1 MKIPK
6 PFVDETFRRT
16 LERFNWDMDVESTQL
31 IKSKGVLPIFIGQI
45 LKECKEKN
53 DIKLIEY
60 IMYLKLY
67 NRQKII
73 PFWSKKMKNL
83 IIQEIK
89 NNYNITID
97 YKGFDNYMN
106 TSFED
111 LAKSLGYR
119 LVRNV
124 QIGRTNLN

>member
-1 MKIPK
+1 
-6 PFVDETFRRT
+6 
-16 LERFNWDMDVESTQL
+16 
-31 IKSKGVLPIFIGQI
+31 
-45 LKECKEKN
+45 
-53 DIKLIEY
+53 
-60 IMYLKLY
+60 
-67 NRQKII
+67 
-73 PFWSKKMKNL
+73 MKNL

-124 QIGRTNLN
+124 

>member
-1 MKIPK
+1 MEIPK

-16 LERFNWDMDVESTQL
+16 LGRFNLDMDIESTQL
-31 IKSKGVLPIFIGQI
+31 TKSRGLLPIFIGQI

-53 DIKLIEY
+53 EIKFIEY

-73 PFWSKKMKNL
+73 PLLSKKMKAL

-89 NNYNITID
+89 NNYNIRID

-106 TSFED
+106 KSFEE
-111 LAKSLGYR
+111 LAKNLGYR
-119 LVRNV
+119 LVR
-124 QIGRTNLN
+124 TM

>member
-16 LERFNWDMDVESTQL
+16 LERFKWDMDVESTQL
-31 IKSKGVLPIFIGQI
+31 TKSKGVLPIFIGQI

-97 YKGFDNYMN
+97 YKEFSNYMN
-106 TSFED
+106 TSFEE

-119 LVRNV
+119 IVHYV
-124 QIGRTNLN
+124 

>member
-1 MKIPK
+1 
-6 PFVDETFRRT
+6 
-16 LERFNWDMDVESTQL
+16 
-31 IKSKGVLPIFIGQI
+31 
-45 LKECKEKN
+45 
-53 DIKLIEY
+53 
-60 IMYLKLY
+60 
-67 NRQKII
+67 
-73 PFWSKKMKNL
+73 MKNL

-124 QIGRTNLN
+124 QKLWSKFKGELKWAMEKGKLDLVTGI